1 MAAGSDGAYERA
13 EALRSPEN
21 DEARLRWNA
30 CARVFN
36 ARPELLVRDDMDEP
50 VMNE

>member
-1 MAAGSDGAYERA
+1 MQSYERA
-13 EALRSPEN
+13 EGLRSPDN

-36 ARPELLVRDDMDEP
+36 SHPALLAAVDDEVP
-50 VMNE
+50 SPIMNE